1 MKSIESS
8 GKTVEDAVR
17 AGLQQL
23 GCDAADVTIDVLEA
37 GRPGLFG
44 MFGKLAKVRLTLKEN
59 DLDFEM
65 PSLSLDS
72 QKTRAPKPEKK
83 AEPKKTE
90 KTEAPAPK
98 NAEAPAAAPRKAEK
112 TEAPEAAKAEE
123 APAAEAHAAEE
134 PAAEEPAAEA
144 PVAEAPVAEAP
155 RAPRR
160 SRSNRAEKAERAES
174 RPEKKNDEPF
184 VPSDPETLSEAG
196 RIAYDFL
203 KNVTEKMGVQVA
215 IRVTE
220 EADHLSV
227 AMMGDTLGILIGR
240 RGDTLDALQYLVSLQ
255 VNKNREG
262 YMRVSLDTEN
272 YRAKR
277 EEALTR
283 LAQRMA
289 ARARK
294 TGRKV
299 TLEPMNPY
307 ERRVLHSAL
316 QNNPYVT
323 THSEG
328 EEPYRRVV
336 ITLKSNPDEA

>member
-83 AEPKKTE
+83 AEPKKAE

-123 APAAEAHAAEE
+123 APAAEA
-134 PAAEEPAAEA
+134 PAAEEPVAEA
-144 PVAEAPVAEAP
+144 PAAEEPVAEAP